1 MVSLVCILLMNQIRA
16 TNHLCNHGDAMVMDA
31 DVFILGSIHC
41 LKSIMKAIKDS
52 NGTANDIDWGE
63 VLDQQ
68 RRNLSDPSLE
78 EMIRD
83 VRDLEDWR

>member
-1 MVSLVCILLMNQIRA
+1 M
-16 TNHLCNHGDAMVMDA
+16 
-31 DVFILGSIHC
+31 
-41 LKSIMKAIKDS
+41 KSINDTG
-52 NGTANDIDWGE
+52 GTANDIDWGE

-83 VRDLEDWR
+83 VKDLEDWR